1 MSETHNDAKRSNS
14 RTSSTLPDAHHQVNV
29 MALQIK
35 SLEQRTHA
43 VTVPRNASVL
53 HLKSEIETVFAV
65 DTGRQRL
72 IFQGKVLKDDK
83 QLADYANLD
92 DGKVIHLVV
101 RPVDAPQN
109 PMNDEPRSQ
118 SSRRAFSRG
127 LPRNLPP
134 LSSRF
139 PMMEGYTLITVDTS
153 MGDMSEASSLISSV
167 MSGISGIGPGY
178 TGRSRPTTTNTAT
191 GGGANTTGGDHA
203 GNRASAESRSGISS
217 LNRWPFAFSL
227 GQNPSDLP
235 PASIAGAFES
245 RTPAG
250 IPFPSSVEVRLVR
263 TMNSIRN
270 VREMLEAPL
279 SEEVPVNPVISNSSH
294 EQTQHIRSRL
304 QSGGNRQAAQ
314 VGVVVRELAELME
327 LAVPQL
333 NSMADALQEEGE
345 EDNTEVSKDQSSKI
359 IQ

>member
-1 MSETHNDAKRSNS
+1 MSEPHNDARRSNS
-14 RTSSTLPDAHHQVNV
+14 RASSTLPDAHHQVSV

-53 HLKSEIETVFAV
+53 HLKNEIETVFAV

-101 RPVDAPQN
+101 RPIDAPQN

-118 SSRRAFSRG
+118 GTRRTFSRG
-127 LPRNLPP
+127 LPRNMP
-134 LSSRF
+134 SFSNRF
-139 PMMEGYTLITVDTS
+139 PMMEGYALITVDA
-153 MGDMSEASSLISSV
+153 GMSDIIDPSSFLNSV
-167 MSGISGIGPGY
+167 MSGFSGMGAGHPG
-178 TGRSRPTTTNTAT
+178 RPRPPTTTTTNTT
-191 GGGANTTGGDHA
+191 GGAVYLKSG
-203 GNRASAESRSGISS
+203 RKAESRSGISS
-217 LNRWPFAFSL
+217 LNRYPFPFSL
-227 GQNPSDLP
+227 GQNPPDLP
-235 PASIAGAFES
+235 PPSITSTFEA
-245 RTPAG
+245 RTAAG
-250 IPFPSSVEVRLVR
+250 IPFSSSVEVRLVR
-263 TMNSIRN
+263 AMNSIRN

-279 SEEVPVNPVISNSSH
+279 SEEIPLSPATSNSSP
-294 EQTQHIRSRL
+294 EQMHAIRSRL
-304 QSGGNRQAAQ
+304 QAGGSRQAAQ
-314 VGVVVRELAELME
+314 VGVVVRELADLME

-345 EDNTEVSKDQSSKI
+345 EDNTEVSAIYSYSI
-359 IQ
+359 IL